1 MFAWCLCPDVSVSLD
16 VQLAGQFLVA
26 GDPGVSLWWLSQDNH
41 PPSAPQVGGGG
52 IVSALQLFSP
62 WSGVTSGWNALNAL
76 FLRDVG
82 NCDGHSGLGDA
93 VSKSKGF

>member
-1 MFAWCLCPDVSVSLD
+1 M
-16 VQLAGQFLVA
+16 
-26 GDPGVSLWWLSQDNH
+26 
-41 PPSAPQVGGGG
+41 PPKSGGG

>member
-1 MFAWCLCPDVSVSLD
+1 MII
-16 VQLAGQFLVA
+16 
-26 GDPGVSLWWLSQDNH
+26 PGGTASQRWAAF
-41 PPSAPQVGGGG
+41 PKSGGT
-52 IVSALQLFSP
+52 VSALQLFP
-62 WSGVTSGWNALNAL
+62 LDLKLHPGVTSGWSALNAL

>member
-1 MFAWCLCPDVSVSLD
+1 MVI
-16 VQLAGQFLVA
+16 
-26 GDPGVSLWWLSQDNH
+26 PGGTASQR
-41 PPSAPQVGGGG
+41 PPSRGG